1 MVRLHKETCRAEP
14 MASVREEI
22 LRVPTPKPSSTE
34 LTSFVTEPTST
45 TLPPEPANANEEIV
59 METTAESVARKV
71 VDMSLDGE
79 NNSPGLVG

>member
-1 MVRLHKETCRAEP
+1 
-14 MASVREEI
+14 MASAREEI

-34 LTSFVTEPTST
+34 PTSFATEPTST